1 MGRSE
6 EYRAAL
12 RATPADGWD
21 AWLAARSGLPGP
33 RANLELAQ
41 VVADEAPSATLRRYA
56 GAGDDYLALCGAVGL
71 GRLLAQGDPRAAG
84 VCEPRLLR
92 QPGPATR
99 ALGLLDQVTG
109 SLATRPP
116 GERADPA
123 ARALRQALGYCWS
136 VAVAAL
142 PAEGFARL
150 ERWAAADD
158 PDVRWLV
165 RENLRKSRMRRADPE
180 RWARLC
186 ELAGLEPEGASRRGP
201 ARRS

>member
-1 MGRSE
+1 MGKSE
-6 EYRAAL
+6 QYRAAL
-12 RATPADGWD
+12 RALSADGLD
-21 AWLAARSGLPGP
+21 TWLAAHSGLPGP

-41 VVADEAPSATLRRYA
+41 VVADEAPPATVRRYA
-56 GAGDDYLALCGAVGL
+56 GAGDDYLALCGTIGL
-71 GRLLAQGDPRAAG
+71 GRLLAEGDPRAAVAG

-92 QPGPATR
+92 QPGPAAR

-109 SLATRPP
+109 ALAARRP

-123 ARALRQALGYCWS
+123 VRVLRQALGYCWS

-158 PDVRWLV
+158 PDVRWLI
-165 RENLRKSRMRRADPE
+165 RENLRKSRTRWADPQ
-180 RWARLC
+180 RWARLRQ
-186 ELAGLEPEGASRRGP
+186 LTGLEPGP
-201 ARRS
+201 